1 MRRADAVEDELD
13 RARVKK
19 VDVAFPEPGEDGR
32 VLDPDEFRAE
42 AAEIVFHRPVQRLHH
57 RRVAALVRVRERVP
71 SRRHRAAQLLPL
83 GCMNPRRVADPVEGL
98 RLRELLVD
106 ERDGVAPGRE
116 HAREVLRRGRGGGKD
131 VRRNE
136 VDNLP

>member
-1 MRRADAVEDELD
+1 MNGRNPCKYRGLGG
-13 RARVKK
+13 
-19 VDVAFPEPGEDGR
+19 VD
-32 VLDPDEFRAE
+32 
-42 AAEIVFHRPVQRLHH
+42 
-57 RRVAALVRVRERVP
+57 
-71 SRRHRAAQLLPL
+71 
-83 GCMNPRRVADPVEGL
+83 PRRVADPVEGL

-106 ERDGVAPGRE
+106 ERDGVAPRRE